1 MKTKELKVLLI
12 EDNPGDVRLIR
23 EMLPSENSHRID
35 LSVATKLQTGLKL
48 LQEKE
53 INIILL
59 DLGLPDSQGLTTL
72 EKAQAVVD
80 SIPIVVLTG
89 LEDEEIGVQAI
100 RQGAQDYLVKGQ
112 VNDVLLAR
120 YIHYAIERCKVE
132 RKLRES
138 EEKYRDLAES
148 AKDVLLEIDLE
159 GNFLYMSKSIE
170 DKTGYTRE
178 EIVKKNMEELL
189 TEKSLKKSKAIT
201 KKWRQGAESMPPYEI
216 ELIAKDGRNIPFEL
230 NTSPVCRDGGV
241 KYISIVARDITARKR
256 AEKKLQH
263 RARFEKLLRQL
274 STSFL
279 ELGIKRKDRVIDEA
293 LAKVGNFLEVDRSYV
308 FIFDNQQNTLSNT
321 NEWCADG
328 IEPQKN
334 NLQNLPVSSTPAW
347 MEKLQN
353 FEKISIESVSE
364 LPESWSAEREI
375 LETQD
380 IQSVAATPISH
391 EGKLRG
397 FVGFDTVKKKRDWEE
412 DIYLLAVLG
421 DLLSHLFY
429 WRRAVKQ
436 IQKDQNELRDSFV
449 QLAETTSRVLGVR
462 DPYTQEHEQRVGE
475 LAKEVGKKMGLSKDR
490 LLGLYLGGLLHDIGK
505 IIIPETILTKPGKLK
520 KVEWQMIKSHP
531 EIGYHQILKD
541 TDFPWPVADMTLHH
555 HERLDG
561 SGYPD
566 GLEGDELTTE
576 VRILGAVDVIEA
588 MSTMRPYRSP
598 RTKEETLKEIKTGKG
613 MKYDPEVVDIL
624 VEMIEEREIEFG
636 GSGQ

>member
-1 MKTKELKVLLI
+1 M
-12 EDNPGDVRLIR
+12 
-23 EMLPSENSHRID
+23 
-35 LSVATKLQTGLKL
+35 
-48 LQEKE
+48 
-53 INIILL
+53 
-59 DLGLPDSQGLTTL
+59 
-72 EKAQAVVD
+72 
-80 SIPIVVLTG
+80 
-89 LEDEEIGVQAI
+89 
-100 RQGAQDYLVKGQ
+100 
-112 VNDVLLAR
+112 LAR
-120 YIHYAIERCKVE
+120 YIHYAIERCEIE
-132 RKLRES
+132 RKLKES
-138 EEKYRDLAES
+138 EKKYRDLAES
-148 AKDVLLEIDLE
+148 ARDLLLEIDLE

-170 DKTGYTRE
+170 DKTGYKRE
-178 EIVKKNMEELL
+178 EIVEKNMEELL
-189 TEKSLKKSKAIT
+189 TEESLKKSKTIT
-201 KKWRQGAESMPPYEI
+201 KEMGAGVEPMPPYEI

-230 NTSPVCRDGGV
+230 NTSPVCRDGEV

-256 AEKKLQH
+256 AEEKLQH

-279 ELGIKRKDRVIDEA
+279 ELGIKRRDRVINEA

-308 FIFDNQQNTLSNT
+308 FIFDSQQNTLSNT

-328 IEPQKN
+328 IKSQKD
-334 NLQNLPVSSTPAW
+334 NLQKLPVTSFPAW

-353 FEKISIESVSE
+353 FEKISIESVSD

-375 LETQD
+375 LEAQD
-380 IQSVAATPISH
+380 IQSVAVTPISH
-391 EGKLRG
+391 GRKLLG
-397 FVGFDTVKKKRDWEE
+397 FVGFDTVKQKRTWEE

-421 DLLSHLFY
+421 DLLGHLFY

-436 IQKDQNELRDSFV
+436 IQKDQNELRNSFV

-462 DPYTQEHEQRVGE
+462 DPYTREHEQRVGE
-475 LAKEVGKKMGLSKDR
+475 LAKEVGEKMGLSKDR

-520 KVEWQMIKSHP
+520 KIEWQMIKSHP
-531 EIGYHQILKD
+531 EVGYHQILKD
-541 TDFPWPVADMTLHH
+541 TDFPWPVAEMTLHH

-576 VRILGAVDVIEA
+576 VRILGAVDVVEA

-613 MKYDPEVVDIL
+613 VKYDPEVVDIL
-624 VEMIEEREIEFG
+624 VEMIEEGEIEFG
-636 GSGQ
+636 AGQ